1 MSYIRCRLCNS
12 PSKMFCLDL
21 GLWIN
26 KCFIASPFCP
36 ACWCSSQC
44 LFPGDLM
51 KAWVLLCTISELPS
65 KKKLHRPEVS
75 HIGWLCFLAGDLS
88 QTWVQAGLS
97 HPWPGCLCNDSPV
110 GSCPPSL
117 TPNRMLLSTKSEP
130 RGGPLEPT
138 HGSLCLGLLVSA
150 VSQLTPRPVK
160 VGTLATAIYNSPN
173 AHLESGWG
181 HFSVI
186 KVPCSCVLVSPR
198 LTQAQPH
205 NLFSHNFF
213 ELVFSPNSQNNLSC
227 LMMFYLT
234 CVEPSPSVNYN
245 WLL

>member
-1 MSYIRCRLCNS
+1 
-12 PSKMFCLDL
+12 
-21 GLWIN
+21 
-26 KCFIASPFCP
+26 
-36 ACWCSSQC
+36 
-44 LFPGDLM
+44 M
-51 KAWVLLCTISELPS
+51 KARVLLCTISEFLQ
-65 KKKLHRPEVS
+65 HRSCTDPKS

-97 HPWPGCLCNDSPV
+97 HPWPGRLCNDSPV
-110 GSCPPSL
+110 F
-117 TPNRMLLSTKSEP
+117 LSSVSDPQWDALSMKNEP

-138 HGSLCLGLLVSA
+138 RGSLSLGLLVSA
-150 VSQLTPRPVK
+150 VSQLTPRTVK

-213 ELVFSPNSQNNLSC
+213 ELVFSPNFQNNLSP